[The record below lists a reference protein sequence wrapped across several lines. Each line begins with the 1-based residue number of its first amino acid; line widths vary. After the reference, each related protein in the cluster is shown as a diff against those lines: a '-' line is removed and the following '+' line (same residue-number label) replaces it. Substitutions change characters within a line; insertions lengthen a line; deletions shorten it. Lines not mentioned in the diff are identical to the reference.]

1 MEQKKLSK
9 DQALVCAKIFSDY
22 FDRYENVEQYMRDQ
36 KLNSMN
42 EKSVTLPGMGPEDDL
57 FSDFSIHPNDM
68 EFKLVE
74 SSADNWDKYISIISS
89 HSNMTSIPGKNIRLA
104 IKETKTDK

>member
-1 MEQKKLSK
+1 MEQKKLTK
-9 DQALVCAKIFSDY
+9 DQALVCAKMFSDY

-42 EKSVTLPGMGPEDDL
+42 EKPMTLPGMGPEDDL
-57 FSDFSIHPNDM
+57 FSDFSMHPNDM

-74 SSADNWDKYISIISS
+74 PSAPNTGKALPPKERWEQTPSSLCYKFASCHGSC
-89 HSNMTSIPGKNIRLA
+89 
-104 IKETKTDK
+104 